1 MPVSGMQLNSWQREH
16 AGGMDQ
22 TELCHQFPTGGGGG
36 CGGGTCSIQQPPP
49 GEEAGALSHWDGPD
63 RGQLVGK
70 DSWGSQGQAT
80 RLQGSYRQG
89 RREEISKTWP
99 ADWSPREHTPPG
111 PGGMSLTVQKLHC
124 F

>member
-1 MPVSGMQLNSWQREH
+1 MAEGACWGHGSDRALSSVPPR
-16 AGGMDQ
+16 
-22 TELCHQFPTGGGGG
+22 
-36 CGGGTCSIQQPPP
+36 GGTCSIQQPTPR
-49 GEEAGALSHWDGPD
+49 EEAGALSHWDGPG

-111 PGGMSLTVQKLHC
+111 PGGMSLTVP
-124 F
+124 